1 MIRFNPVDLNRN
13 HMNKKMS
20 TQETL
25 STLWIVVMFT
35 MIYAD
40 ILTFIS
46 PGMMKEWMEGNTE
59 VKFMQPVFLIL
70 AILLQIPILMILLS
84 RILNRKINRVFNIM
98 ASVITMLFII
108 GGGSNSL
115 FYYFFASV
123 EITCMLVIISISAK
137 WKQG

>member
-1 MIRFNPVDLNRN
+1 
-13 HMNKKMS
+13 MNKKMS